1 MTDKKRVVSLC
12 LSLILVFSFA
22 GCKNKEDTKTE
33 KPNNEIVSE
42 EKSQT
47 ENNSIV
53 GTWVVEKTEVYE
65 GPIKAVMEQI
75 AETYYYV
82 GAEYEFTADGVF
94 KNADGTITT
103 NYSILNDNQILMKVV
118 VGNTSENINDYEL
131 NGDEFIL
138 YGCYTGSNADL
149 YADLGYP
156 SATYFKR
163 K

>member
-22 GCKNKEDTKTE
+22 GCKNKEDTKIE

-53 GTWVVEKTEVYE
+53 GTWIVEKTEIYDTSLKFMTE
-65 GPIKAVMEQI
+65 KITNK
-75 AETYYYV
+75 YFYV
-82 GAEYEFTADGVF
+82 GSEHEFTADGIY
-94 KNADGTITT
+94 KNLDGTITT
-103 NYSILNDNQILMKVV
+103 NYSIIDENHITMTD
-118 VGNTSENINDYEL
+118 VGSGDSSIYDYEL
-131 NGDEFIL
+131 NGDEYIQ
-138 YGCYTGSNADL
+138 YGIYTDSSGHVIHSNAV
-149 YADLGYP
+149 
-156 SATYFKR
+156 YFRR